1 MARILFIP
9 TNSRDSE
16 IFIPIIEE
24 IGKTDSDSTS
34 FISLDYYNHQGSEKS
49 LISNNIPFKKI
60 EDYNSVNVKRIL
72 IDEKIDAVVVAND
85 QSMIEKS
92 FVISGNSLGL
102 ATIFIQ
108 NGAIPPQ
115 EVMKLREKAIK
126 GIYVIK
132 NFGDIWKRYTFFIVA
147 MGNTNMSFFRSMG
160 NIALDLFKNLWNIEL
175 RGHGNCKAIGV
186 TSSYEKDSLAN
197 KGINPKKIV
206 IVGNPKFDK
215 MITRK
220 YDVSSTRKN
229 YGIPNE
235 NKMVLFITQSTV
247 EHGFWTEG
255 QRELFFKAIV
265 SEISN
270 MEGVNLV
277 VKIHPMEDIG
287 VYEKMLSDLGIDI
300 PLLKDENIHE
310 LISASE
316 LMITSHSSTII
327 EAMILNKPVVIANL
341 FGDIEFIEYALHGGT
356 SKVFNKNEIRQTIN
370 NILNNEEV
378 AKELKIK
385 NQKFIEEHIQMADGK
400 GAERASILI
409 RRTIGKCAKK

>member
-147 MGNTNMSFFRSMG
+147 MGNTNM
-160 NIALDLFKNLWNIEL
+160 
-175 RGHGNCKAIGV
+175 
-186 TSSYEKDSLAN
+186 
-197 KGINPKKIV
+197 
-206 IVGNPKFDK
+206 
-215 MITRK
+215 
-220 YDVSSTRKN
+220 
-229 YGIPNE
+229 
-235 NKMVLFITQSTV
+235 
-247 EHGFWTEG
+247 
-255 QRELFFKAIV
+255 
-265 SEISN
+265 
-270 MEGVNLV
+270 
-277 VKIHPMEDIG
+277 
-287 VYEKMLSDLGIDI
+287 
-300 PLLKDENIHE
+300 
-310 LISASE
+310 
-316 LMITSHSSTII
+316 
-327 EAMILNKPVVIANL
+327 
-341 FGDIEFIEYALHGGT
+341 
-356 SKVFNKNEIRQTIN
+356 
-370 NILNNEEV
+370 
-378 AKELKIK
+378 
-385 NQKFIEEHIQMADGK
+385 
-400 GAERASILI
+400 
-409 RRTIGKCAKK
+409 